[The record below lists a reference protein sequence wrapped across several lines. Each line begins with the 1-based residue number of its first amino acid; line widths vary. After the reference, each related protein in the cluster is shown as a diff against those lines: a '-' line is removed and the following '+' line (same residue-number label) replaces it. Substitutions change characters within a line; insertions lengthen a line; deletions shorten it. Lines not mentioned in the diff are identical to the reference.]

1 MKRFPAR
8 AMIIAGLAT
17 VATAGVPCI
26 AAESQAD
33 REELK
38 KSLSEAQA
46 RLDKAASEVAE
57 LSRQLYGGP
66 EGGVMGYVGASRL
79 AGRRGAM
86 LGVNI
91 GTEKPRESGVEIVG
105 VSPGGPAEAAGL
117 RPADVIVAIDGKALK
132 RSGDEGP
139 ATLLVEHLSEV
150 DPGTKVRIEY
160 LRGDKRQTTTVTTKA
175 AEPPFFTMFRDRFD
189 VPAVATLPDVIAF
202 PPFEHFLGH
211 GPGFGELELVEITPR
226 LGSYFG
232 TEKGLL
238 VVRAPDDS
246 AYQLQD
252 GDVLMG
258 IDGRV
263 PESPGHAFRILRSY
277 QPGEKLKLDVLR
289 SRKRVEVSVT
299 MPAEPPMH
307 GAIQLAPRPAVRP
320 LPPMPAVPV
329 PPPASDDGPV

>member
-1 MKRFPAR
+1 MKGFLAH
-8 AMIIAGLAT
+8 AVIIVGLTAVAT
-17 VATAGVPCI
+17 VSAPCL
-26 AAESQAD
+26 AAEAKAD
-33 REELK
+33 REQLR

-46 RLDKAASEVAE
+46 RLDTAASEVAD
-57 LSRQLYGGP
+57 LSRQLYGDH
-66 EGGVMGYVGASRL
+66 EGDIVRFTR

-91 GTEKPRESGVEIVG
+91 GTEKPRDTGVEIVG

-117 RPADVIVAIDGKALK
+117 RPADVIVAIDGKTLK
-132 RSGDEGP
+132 RAGDETA
-139 ATLLVEHLSEV
+139 ATQLVEHLSEI
-150 DPGTKVRIEY
+150 DPGAKVKVDY
-160 LRGDKRQTTTVTTKA
+160 LRGDKRQTATVTTKA

-189 VPAVATLPDVIAF
+189 LPEVAMLPDVVSF
-202 PPFEHFLGH
+202 PPFEHFLGPGH
-211 GPGFGELELVEITPR
+211 GFGELELVEITPR

-238 VVRAPDDS
+238 VVRAPNES

-289 SRKRVEVSVT
+289 SRKRMEVSVT
-299 MPAEPPMH
+299 VPQDRPTH
-307 GAIQLAPRPAVRP
+307 GAIRVPRPGM
-320 LPPMPAVPV
+320 PPMPPAMPV
-329 PPPASDDGPV
+329 PPPPADDDGPV